1 MDQTKRPLKIPPE
14 FATYAEKHGIFD
26 MYKRLIEQLVIARP
40 EDPIAYLISQLK
52 KENDDVPQIIILGP
66 PSSGKRSIGKMVCG
80 KLRCA
85 HLTVQNL
92 VEEADIATRDKMLTF
107 MNNGENIPTDLWIK
121 VLTERLHMYDAVK
134 KGWVLEGFPQT
145 RDQALAMQ
153 EHGIYPKHCI
163 VLEAPDTVL
172 VERAAGKRIDTKT
185 GDVYHTTFDWPGN
198 PEVQERLE
206 EPEGQSEEAM
216 VQRLV
221 LYHRHLH
228 GILRCYNQVV
238 KTVNADQ
245 PKADV
250 FSQAFSFLCSQPR
263 SNAPHTP
270 RVILLGATGS
280 GKNVQAALLANK
292 YNLVQVA
299 CGQLIKQAIAQE
311 TKSGMAAK
319 PYVEKEMMMPDSIVL
334 DILKDRLCQL
344 DCVTRGW
351 VLHGYPRTREQAEQ
365 LDKAG
370 LRPNRVFFL
379 DVPNDSVIERL
390 TLQAMDPIT
399 GEKYH
404 MLYNPPRSQEVK
416 ERLWRNPKN
425 SEENVRKHLSQ
436 YFAYVEELS
445 DFYVDGQ
452 HINADQ
458 DPHTVFEGLESMICK
473 PLPKNFS
480 S

>member
-40 EDPIAYLISQLK
+40 EDPIAYLIQQLK
-52 KENDDVPQIIILGP
+52 KENDD
-66 PSSGKRSIGKMVCG
+66 
-80 KLRCA
+80 
-85 HLTVQNL
+85 
-92 VEEADIATRDKMLTF
+92 E
-107 MNNGENIPTDLWIK
+107 LWIK
-121 VLTERLHMYDAVK
+121 VLKERLHMYDAVK

-153 EHGIYPKHCI
+153 EHGIYPKHC
-163 VLEAPDTVL
+163 T
-172 VERAAGKRIDTKT
+172 
-185 GDVYHTTFDWPGN
+185 
-198 PEVQERLE
+198 
-206 EPEGQSEEAM
+206 
-216 VQRLV
+216 
-221 LYHRHLH
+221 
-228 GILRCYNQVV
+228 
-238 KTVNADQ
+238 
-245 PKADV
+245 
-250 FSQAFSFLCSQPR
+250 FSFLCSQPR

-319 PYVEKEMMMPDSIVL
+319 PYVDKEMMMPDSIVL

-416 ERLWRNPKN
+416 DRLWRNPKN

-473 PLPKNFS
+473 PLPKNFTS
-480 S
+480 